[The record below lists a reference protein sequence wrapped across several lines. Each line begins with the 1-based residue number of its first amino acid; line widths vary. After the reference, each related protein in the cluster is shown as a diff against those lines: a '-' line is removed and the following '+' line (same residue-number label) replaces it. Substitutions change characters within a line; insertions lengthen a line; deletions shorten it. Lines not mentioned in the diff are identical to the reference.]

1 MKDKHEPVT
10 RPQHGKSSFIP
21 KSPPLHLPEH
31 HSVLVTRYIFASLS
45 FFWCHLTK
53 LFVLV
58 QQPTGFYSIWQKHCM
73 ILLIMLDMY
82 FLQQHWFS
90 SHEAPFKISIVKKKM
105 QTTFNVH
112 SYFINWLHYAIS
124 SSSVRFNAPVIY
136 TYHQI
141 KSFCFP
147 APRIR
152 LQLHFQVHTPPSA
165 DRKRG
170 ILHSV
175 RSFPHFDLKQRSHCS
190 GRAPRRQPAE
200 FP

>member
-1 MKDKHEPVT
+1 MPQSEIAITQSSSTHSRLQQQLKMPLPHPMGHYKTSLGRKVKDKHEPVT

-90 SHEAPFKISIVKKKM
+90 SHEVPFKISIVKKKCRLLLMFIHILLTDCTM
-105 QTTFNVH
+105 QFH
-112 SYFINWLHYAIS
+112 LHPYASMLQS
-124 SSSVRFNAPVIY
+124 SIPTIKLKASAFQLPV
-136 TYHQI
+136 
-141 KSFCFP
+141 
-147 APRIR
+147 
-152 LQLHFQVHTPPSA
+152 
-165 DRKRG
+165 
-170 ILHSV
+170 
-175 RSFPHFDLKQRSHCS
+175 
-190 GRAPRRQPAE
+190 
-200 FP
+200 